1 MAAPSILIL
10 AGEASG
16 DFHAAAL
23 VRNLRRIRPD
33 ITVSGIGGD
42 RLRDAGMNLLHH
54 YKQINTIA
62 LSEGFG
68 KVRNII
74 AAYRTMKREL
84 RSGRHR
90 LFIPVDFPDV
100 NIRLCKIAKDAG
112 VPVCYYISPQIWAW
126 RRGRVSKIAR
136 RVDRMMT
143 IFPFEEQLYRNAG
156 VAADFVGHTMARE
169 YPDVPDRSSVRREL
183 GIDPDRP
190 TVALVPGSRPA
201 EIQRMLPVMCEAA
214 RIFRGLYPD
223 TQFVL
228 PLAGGHLRDLVARII
243 ADGGVEVNVFT
254 GGSFTVMTAAD
265 SGLVTSGT
273 ATLEALLAGMPHA
286 VVYKVDALTWWVGLK
301 VLKPLVMSK
310 DIHLAIANVI
320 AIEQEGRGGPLEA
333 MSDAG
338 LRIPCQ
344 ECGRPLFV
352 PEILQD
358 RVTPEC
364 LAEWLVR
371 FRTEAALTA
380 AMARGFE
387 WIRAFLSPPSSGK
400 TAESVV
406 LEMLKY

>member
-1 MAAPSILIL
+1 MATPSILVL

-16 DFHAAAL
+16 DYHAAAL
-23 VRNLRRIRPD
+23 VANLRGRRPQ
-33 ITVSGIGGD
+33 IVVSGIGGD
-42 RLRDAGMNLLHH
+42 RLRAAGMDLLHH
-54 YKQINTIA
+54 YKEINTIA

-74 AAYRTMKREL
+74 EAYLTMKREL
-84 RSGRHR
+84 RSGRHQ

-126 RRGRVSKIAR
+126 RRGRIHKIAR

-143 IFPFEEQLYRNAG
+143 IFPFEERLYRDAG
-156 VAADFVGHTMARE
+156 VSADFVGHTMVRE
-169 YPDVPDRSSVRREL
+169 YPSAPDRVTVRREL
-183 GIDPDRP
+183 GIDPGRP

-201 EIQRMLPVMCEAA
+201 EIRRMLPVMCEAA
-214 RIFRGLYPD
+214 RIFNRFHPG
-223 TQFVL
+223 TQFIL
-228 PLAGGHLRDLVARII
+228 PLAGAHLRGLVTRIVAEGSVDVGI
-243 ADGGVEVNVFT
+243 FES
-254 GGSFTVMTAAD
+254 GSFKVMAAAD
-265 SGLVTSGT
+265 CGLVTSGT

-286 VVYKVDALTWWVGLK
+286 VVYKVDAFTWWFGLK

-320 AIEQEGRGGPLEA
+320 AIEEEGRNGPIEV

-338 LRIPCQ
+338 FTIPCQ

-358 RVTPEC
+358 RATADY

-371 FRTEAALTA
+371 FRTEDPLTA

-387 WIRAFLSPPSSGK
+387 RIRTLLSPPSSGK
-400 TAESVV
+400 TAESIV
-406 LEMLKY
+406 LEILEN

>member
-1 MAAPSILIL
+1 MTAPSILVL

-16 DFHAAAL
+16 DYHAAAL
-23 VRNLRRIRPD
+23 VRNLRRLRPE
-33 ITVSGIGGD
+33 IAVCGIGGD
-42 RLRDAGMNLLHH
+42 RLRAAGMDLLHH
-54 YKQINTIA
+54 YKEINTIA

-74 AAYRTMKREL
+74 QAYRTMKREL
-84 RSGRHR
+84 RSGRHQ

-126 RRGRVSKIAR
+126 RRGRVHKIAR

-143 IFPFEEQLYRNAG
+143 IFPFEERLYRDAG
-156 VAADFVGHTMARE
+156 VAADFVGHTMVRE
-169 YPDVPDRSSVRREL
+169 YPHMPDRSAIRSEL

-214 RIFRGLYPD
+214 RIFDSRHPG

-228 PLAGGHLRDLVARII
+228 PLAGAHLRDLVKRVAAEGRVDVGI
-243 ADGGVEVNVFT
+243 FS
-254 GGSFTVMTAAD
+254 GGSFNVMAAAD
-265 SGLVTSGT
+265 CGLVTSGT

-286 VVYKVDALTWWVGLK
+286 VVYKVDAFTWWLGLRI
-301 VLKPLVMSK
+301 LKPLVMSK

-320 AIEQEGRGGPLEA
+320 AIEEEGRGSPIEA
-333 MSDAG
+333 MVDAG
-338 LRIPCQ
+338 FTIPCQ

-358 RVTPEC
+358 RATPDY
-364 LAEWLVR
+364 LAEWLGR
-371 FRTEAALTA
+371 FRTEHALTA

-387 WIRAFLSPPSSGK
+387 QIRELLSPPASGK
-400 TAESVV
+400 TAESIV
-406 LEMLKY
+406 LEMLGN